1 MIQDFTND
9 TTLFPEMIK
18 RASTE
23 SSFGEDND
31 PSGLDLLDGDGDDM
45 TDSAFLEMLV
55 NIKPIEGTSP
65 PDTILNLTMV
75 SEISKSERESEHRV
89 LWKSTCR
96 FSISITSFPLSNL
109 FHCHLS
115 RISSVLKQPKQVIFF
130 NVCKYIW
137 TSFTTLLSIITY
149 YKNILFFI
157 LTSK

>member
-1 MIQDFTND
+1 
-9 TTLFPEMIK
+9 MIK

-75 SEISKSERESEHRV
+75 SEISKSERERA
-89 LWKSTCR
+89 
-96 FSISITSFPLSNL
+96 
-109 FHCHLS
+109 S
-115 RISSVLKQPKQVIFF
+115 RIMEKHL
-130 NVCKYIW
+130 
-137 TSFTTLLSIITY
+137 
-149 YKNILFFI
+149 
-157 LTSK
+157 

>member
-1 MIQDFTND
+1 VIQDFTND

-31 PSGLDLLDGDGDDM
+31 PSGLDSLDGDGDDM

-75 SEISKSERESEHRV
+75 SENTKSERESEHRV

-96 FSISITSFPLSNL
+96 FSISIYLLPFHSNL
-109 FHCHLS
+109 FHCHCHVS
-115 RISSVLKQPKQVIFF
+115 
-130 NVCKYIW
+130 
-137 TSFTTLLSIITY
+137 LLI
-149 YKNILFFI
+149 
-157 LTSK
+157 